1 MKKVIG
7 VVVSIFLMAGAAFAR
22 GAYDGDIQLHLGVGF
37 DSAKIEKSEKLASD
51 YVAKVTSEGFS
62 TTFDF
67 DLATWHLFNFNDVFG
82 LGFVVGFNGGVGGTT
97 KMRASRAVNGTEVE
111 SITFPSKDLSFAA
124 HFNGIIGPAVG
135 IKLGNV
141 VKFDIGLGLA
151 YGFSVFSYNVT
162 TTDGYGT
169 TTSSNLNLL
178 GGVGFGA
185 EVQAKFVPNSPVSP
199 VIGYRFA
206 YIPGNEC
213 TTFCNG
219 ETTVTSFDVADYVNN
234 EVYVGITFN
243 W

>member
-7 VVVSIFLMAGAAFAR
+7 AVVSLFLMVGAAFAR

-37 DSAKIEKSEKLASD
+37 DSAKLEKSKEMYSGD
-51 YVAKVTSEGFS
+51 VAKNTSEEAS
-62 TTFDF
+62 ATFDF
-67 DLATWHLFNFNDVFG
+67 DIATWHLFNFNDVFG

-97 KMRASRAVNGTEVE
+97 KMRTSVTVNGTEV
-111 SITFPSKDLSFAA
+111 SSSNVPSEDLGFAA

-151 YGFSVFSYNVT
+151 YGFSVFSYQR
-162 TTDGYGT
+162 
-169 TTSSNLNLL
+169 TTSYLL

-206 YIPGNEC
+206 YIPGQEF
-213 TTFCNG
+213 TQVFGG
-219 ETTVTSFDVADYVNN
+219 ETTVYSCDVADYVSN
-234 EVYVGITFN
+234 EIYVGITFN

>member
-7 VVVSIFLMAGAAFAR
+7 AVVSLFLMAGAAFAR

-37 DSAKIEKSEKLASD
+37 DSAKMENKLAD
-51 YVAKVTSEGFS
+51 GVVDKYEGFS

-97 KMRASRAVNGTEVE
+97 KIRTSTTVNGTEVMSLKVRSE
-111 SITFPSKDLSFAA
+111 DLGFAA

-151 YGFSVFSYNVT
+151 YGFSVFSYQM
-162 TTDGYGT
+162 
-169 TTSSNLNLL
+169 TTSDDYSKSTATMSYLL

-206 YIPGNEC
+206 VIPTKSYTKNFEKY
-213 TTFCNG
+213 
-219 ETTVTSFDVADYVNN
+219 DVDSVNYFNN
-234 EVYVGITFN
+234 EIYVGISFN

>member
-7 VVVSIFLMAGAAFAR
+7 AVVSLFLMVGAAFAR

-37 DSAKIEKSEKLASD
+37 DSAKLEKSEEMYSG
-51 YVAKVTSEGFS
+51 YVAKHTSEEAS
-62 TTFDF
+62 ATFDF
-67 DLATWHLFNFNDVFG
+67 DIATWHLFNFNDVFG

-97 KMRASRAVNGTEVE
+97 KMRTSVTVNGTEV
-111 SITFPSKDLSFAA
+111 SSSNVPSEDLGFAA

-151 YGFSVFSYNVT
+151 YGFSVFSYQR
-162 TTDGYGT
+162 
-169 TTSSNLNLL
+169 TTSYLL

-206 YIPGNEC
+206 YIPGQEF
-213 TTFCNG
+213 TQVYGG
-219 ETTVTSFDVADYVNN
+219 ETTVYSCDVADYVSN
-234 EVYVGITFN
+234 EIYVGITFN
-243 W
+243 WYML

>member
-7 VVVSIFLMAGAAFAR
+7 AVVSLFLMVGAAFAR

-37 DSAKIEKSEKLASD
+37 DSAKLEKSEEMYSG
-51 YVAKVTSEGFS
+51 YVAKNTSEEAS
-62 TTFDF
+62 ATFDF
-67 DLATWHLFNFNDVFG
+67 DIATWHLFNFNDVFG

-97 KMRASRAVNGTEVE
+97 KMRTSVTVNGTEASSYNV
-111 SITFPSKDLSFAA
+111 PSEDLGFAA

-151 YGFSVFSYNVT
+151 YGFSVFSYQR
-162 TTDGYGT
+162 
-169 TTSSNLNLL
+169 TTSYLL

-206 YIPGNEC
+206 YIPGQEF
-213 TTFCNG
+213 TQVYGG
-219 ETTVTSFDVADYVNN
+219 ETTVYSCDVADYVSN
-234 EVYVGITFN
+234 EIYVGITFN

>member
-7 VVVSIFLMAGAAFAR
+7 AVVSLFLMVGAAFAR

-37 DSAKIEKSEKLASD
+37 DSAKLEKSEEMYSG
-51 YVAKVTSEGFS
+51 YVAKTTSEEAS
-62 TTFDF
+62 ATFDF
-67 DLATWHLFNFNDVFG
+67 DIATWHLFNFNDVFG

-97 KMRASRAVNGTEVE
+97 KMRTSFTVNGTEV
-111 SITFPSKDLSFAA
+111 SSSNVPSEDLGFAA

-151 YGFSVFSYNVT
+151 YGFSVFSYQR
-162 TTDGYGT
+162 
-169 TTSSNLNLL
+169 TTSYLL

-206 YIPGNEC
+206 YIPGQEF
-213 TTFCNG
+213 TQVFGG
-219 ETTVTSFDVADYVNN
+219 ETTVYSCDVADYVSN
-234 EVYVGITFN
+234 EIYVGITFN

>member
-7 VVVSIFLMAGAAFAR
+7 AVVSLFLMVGAAFAR

-37 DSAKIEKSEKLASD
+37 DSAKLEKSKEMYSGD
-51 YVAKVTSEGFS
+51 VAKNTSEEAS
-62 TTFDF
+62 ATFDF
-67 DLATWHLFNFNDVFG
+67 DIATWHLFNFNDVFG

-97 KMRASRAVNGTEVE
+97 KMRTSVTVNGTEV
-111 SITFPSKDLSFAA
+111 SSSNVPSEDLGFAA

-151 YGFSVFSYNVT
+151 YGFSVFSYQR
-162 TTDGYGT
+162 
-169 TTSSNLNLL
+169 TTSYLL

-206 YIPGNEC
+206 YIPGQEF
-213 TTFCNG
+213 TQVYGG
-219 ETTVTSFDVADYVNN
+219 ETTVYSCDVADYVSN
-234 EVYVGITFN
+234 EIYVGITFN

>member
-37 DSAKIEKSEKLASD
+37 DSAKMEKKLAD
-51 YVAKVTSEGFS
+51 GVVGKNEGFS

-82 LGFVVGFNGGVGGTT
+82 LGFIVGFNGGVGGTT
-97 KMRASRAVNGTEVE
+97 KMRPSTTVNGTEVW
-111 SITFPSKDLSFAA
+111 SYNVPSEDLGFAA

-151 YGFSVFSYNVT
+151 YGFSVFSYQMTTSDGYSKSTVT
-162 TTDGYGT
+162 T
-169 TTSSNLNLL
+169 SCLL

-206 YIPGNEC
+206 YIPGKEC
-213 TTFCNG
+213 TTVSRG
-219 ETTVTSFDVADYVNN
+219 ETTVHSCDVADYVSN
-234 EVYVGITFN
+234 EIYVGITFN

>member
-151 YGFSVFSYNVT
+151 YGFSVFSYETLSDDYSVRTAT
-162 TTDGYGT
+162 TAY
-169 TTSSNLNLL
+169 LL

-206 YIPGNEC
+206 YIPGKEC
-213 TTFCNG
+213 TIVSGG
-219 ETTVTSFDVADYVNN
+219 ETTVYSCAVADYVSN
-234 EVYVGITFN
+234 EIYVGITFN

>member
-7 VVVSIFLMAGAAFAR
+7 AVVSLFLMAGAAFAR

-37 DSAKIEKSEKLASD
+37 DSAKFEKSAALYSGG
-51 YVAKVTSEGFS
+51 VAKTTSEGAS
-62 TTFDF
+62 ATFDF
-67 DLATWHLFNFNDVFG
+67 DIATWHLFNFNDVFG

-97 KMRASRAVNGTEVE
+97 KMRASTTVNGTEEMSSKV
-111 SITFPSKDLSFAA
+111 PSEDLGFAA

-151 YGFSVFSYNVT
+151 YGFSVVSYQMT
-162 TTDGYGT
+162 TSDGYSKST
-169 TTSSNLNLL
+169 ATPSCLL

-206 YIPGNEC
+206 YIPGKEV
-213 TTFCNG
+213 TVVSGG
-219 ETTVTSFDVADYVNN
+219 ETTVTSFDVADYVSN
-234 EVYVGITFN
+234 EIYVGITFN

>member
-7 VVVSIFLMAGAAFAR
+7 AVVSLFLMAGAAFAR

-37 DSAKIEKSEKLASD
+37 DSAKMEEKLAD
-51 YVAKVTSEGFS
+51 GGVVKYEGFS

-97 KMRASRAVNGTEVE
+97 KMRTSFTVNGTELSSYNV
-111 SITFPSKDLSFAA
+111 PSEDLGFAA

-151 YGFSVFSYNVT
+151 YGFSVFSYQMT
-162 TTDGYGT
+162 TFDGYSRST
-169 TTSSNLNLL
+169 ATTSCLL

-206 YIPGNEC
+206 YIPGKEC
-213 TTFCNG
+213 TIVSRG
-219 ETTVTSFDVADYVNN
+219 ETTVHSCDVADYVSN
-234 EVYVGITFN
+234 EIYVGITFN

>member
-7 VVVSIFLMAGAAFAR
+7 AVVSLFLMAGAAFAR

-37 DSAKIEKSEKLASD
+37 DSAKLEKSKEMYSGD
-51 YVAKVTSEGFS
+51 VAKTTSEGAS
-62 TTFDF
+62 ATFDF
-67 DLATWHLFNFNDVFG
+67 DIATWHLFNFNDVFG

-97 KMRASRAVNGTEVE
+97 KTRASTTVNGTEMMSVKV
-111 SITFPSKDLSFAA
+111 PSEDLGFAA

-151 YGFSVFSYNVT
+151 YGFSVFSYQMT
-162 TTDGYGT
+162 TSDGYSKST
-169 TTSSNLNLL
+169 ATMSYLL

-206 YIPGNEC
+206 YIPVNEC
-213 TTFCNG
+213 TTFYNG
-219 ETTVTSFDVADYVNN
+219 ETTVTSYDVADYVNN
-234 EVYVGITFN
+234 EIYVGITFN

>member
-7 VVVSIFLMAGAAFAR
+7 VVVSIFLMAGTAFAR

-37 DSAKIEKSEKLASD
+37 DSAKLEKSGEVAG
-51 YVAKVTSEGFS
+51 YVAKITGEGFS

-97 KMRASRAVNGTEVE
+97 KMRTSTAVNGTELSSFTV
-111 SITFPSKDLSFAA
+111 PSKNLGFAA

-151 YGFSVFSYNVT
+151 YGFSVFSYEET
-162 TTDGYGT
+162 TSDGYSVSTAT
-169 TTSSNLNLL
+169 TAWLL

-206 YIPGNEC
+206 YIPGKEC
-213 TTFCNG
+213 TTVSGG
-219 ETTVTSFDVADYVNN
+219 ETTVTSYDVADYVNN
-234 EVYVGITFN
+234 EIYVGIAFN

>member
-7 VVVSIFLMAGAAFAR
+7 AVVSLFLMAGAAFAR

-37 DSAKIEKSEKLASD
+37 DSAKMENKLAD
-51 YVAKVTSEGFS
+51 GVVDKYEGFS

-82 LGFVVGFNGGVGGTT
+82 LGFIVGFNGGVGGTT
-97 KMRASRAVNGTEVE
+97 KMRPSTTVNGTEVW
-111 SITFPSKDLSFAA
+111 SYNVPSEDLGFAA

-151 YGFSVFSYNVT
+151 YGFSVFSYQMTTYDGYSKSTVT
-162 TTDGYGT
+162 T
-169 TTSSNLNLL
+169 SCLL

-206 YIPGNEC
+206 VIPTKSYTKNFEKY
-213 TTFCNG
+213 
-219 ETTVTSFDVADYVNN
+219 DVDSVNYFNN
-234 EVYVGITFN
+234 EIYVGISFN

>member
-7 VVVSIFLMAGAAFAR
+7 AVVSLFLMVGAAFAR

-37 DSAKIEKSEKLASD
+37 DSAKLSEEMYSG
-51 YVAKVTSEGFS
+51 YVAKTTYEEASA
-62 TTFDF
+62 TFDF
-67 DLATWHLFNFNDVFG
+67 DIATWHLFNFNDVFG

-97 KMRASRAVNGTEVE
+97 KMRTSVTVNGTEV
-111 SITFPSKDLSFAA
+111 SSSNVPSEDLGFAA

-151 YGFSVFSYNVT
+151 YGFSVFSYQR
-162 TTDGYGT
+162 
-169 TTSSNLNLL
+169 TTSYLL

-206 YIPGNEC
+206 YIPGQEF
-213 TTFCNG
+213 TQVYGG
-219 ETTVTSFDVADYVNN
+219 ETTVYSCDVADYVSN
-234 EVYVGITFN
+234 EIYVGITFN

>member
-7 VVVSIFLMAGAAFAR
+7 AVVSLFLMAGAAFAR

-97 KMRASRAVNGTEVE
+97 KIRTSTTVNGTEVMSLKVRSE
-111 SITFPSKDLSFAA
+111 DLGFAA

-151 YGFSVFSYNVT
+151 YGFSVFSYQM
-162 TTDGYGT
+162 
-169 TTSSNLNLL
+169 TTSDDYSKSTATMSYLL

-206 YIPGNEC
+206 YIPGKEC
-213 TTFCNG
+213 TIVSRG
-219 ETTVTSFDVADYVNN
+219 ETTVHSCDVADYVSN
-234 EVYVGITFN
+234 EIYVGITFN

>member
-7 VVVSIFLMAGAAFAR
+7 AVVSLFLMAGAAFAR

-37 DSAKIEKSEKLASD
+37 DSAKIEKSAEVASGV
-51 YVAKVTSEGFS
+51 VAKNSGEGFS

-97 KMRASRAVNGTEVE
+97 KMRNSITVNGTEV
-111 SITFPSKDLSFAA
+111 SSSDVPSKNLGFAA

-151 YGFSVFSYNVT
+151 YGFSVFSYEVT
-162 TTDGYGT
+162 TTDGYSVSTAT
-169 TTSSNLNLL
+169 TASLL

-213 TTFCNG
+213 TTVFHG
-219 ETTVTSFDVADYVNN
+219 ETTVASYDVADYVNN
-234 EVYVGITFN
+234 EIYVGITFN

>member
-7 VVVSIFLMAGAAFAR
+7 AVVSLFLMAGAAFAR

-37 DSAKIEKSEKLASD
+37 DSAKLEKTVYSGS
-51 YVAKVTSEGFS
+51 VAKTTAEVASA
-62 TTFDF
+62 TFDF
-67 DLATWHLFNFNDVFG
+67 DIATWHLFNFNDVFG

-97 KMRASRAVNGTEVE
+97 KMRTSFTVDGTEV
-111 SITFPSKDLSFAA
+111 SSYNVPSEDLGFAA

-151 YGFSVFSYNVT
+151 YGFSVFSYQMT
-162 TTDGYGT
+162 TYDGYSKST
-169 TTSSNLNLL
+169 ATMSYLL

-206 YIPGNEC
+206 YIPGKEC
-213 TTFCNG
+213 TTVSRG
-219 ETTVTSFDVADYVNN
+219 ETTVHSCDVADYVSN
-234 EVYVGITFN
+234 EIYVGITFN

>member
-7 VVVSIFLMAGAAFAR
+7 AVVSLFLMVGAAFAR

-37 DSAKIEKSEKLASD
+37 DSAKLEKSEEMYSG
-51 YVAKVTSEGFS
+51 YVAKTTYEEASA
-62 TTFDF
+62 TFDF
-67 DLATWHLFNFNDVFG
+67 DIATWHLFNFNDVFG

-97 KMRASRAVNGTEVE
+97 KMRTSVTVNGTEV
-111 SITFPSKDLSFAA
+111 SSSNVPSEDLGFAA

-151 YGFSVFSYNVT
+151 YGFSVFSYQR
-162 TTDGYGT
+162 
-169 TTSSNLNLL
+169 TTSYLL

-206 YIPGNEC
+206 YIPGQEF
-213 TTFCNG
+213 TQVYGG
-219 ETTVTSFDVADYVNN
+219 ETTVYSCDVADYVSN
-234 EVYVGITFN
+234 EIYVGITFN

>member
-1 MKKVIG
+1 MKRVIG
-7 VVVSIFLMAGAAFAR
+7 AVVSLFLMAGAAFAR

-37 DSAKIEKSEKLASD
+37 DSAKLEKSVEPYSG
-51 YVAKVTSEGFS
+51 YVAKSTIEGAS
-62 TTFDF
+62 ATFDF
-67 DLATWHLFNFNDVFG
+67 DIATWHLFNFNDVFG

-97 KMRASRAVNGTEVE
+97 NGRLSATANGTELMSYKVPFE
-111 SITFPSKDLSFAA
+111 NLGFAA

-135 IKLGNV
+135 IKLGKV

-151 YGFSVFSYNVT
+151 YGFSVFSYNVPT
-162 TTDGYGT
+162 TEGNAT
-169 TTSSNLNLL
+169 TTSSNLYLL

-206 YIPGNEC
+206 YIPGNKC
-213 TTFCNG
+213 TTFYNG
-219 ETTVTSFDVADYVNN
+219 ESTVSSYDVADYVNN
-234 EVYVGITFN
+234 EIYVGITFN

>member
-7 VVVSIFLMAGAAFAR
+7 AVVSLFLMVGAAFAR

-37 DSAKIEKSEKLASD
+37 DSAKLEKSEEMYSG
-51 YVAKVTSEGFS
+51 YVAKTTSEEAS
-62 TTFDF
+62 ATFDF
-67 DLATWHLFNFNDVFG
+67 DIATWHLFNFNDVFG

-97 KMRASRAVNGTEVE
+97 KMRTSVTVNGTEV
-111 SITFPSKDLSFAA
+111 SSSNVPSEDLGFAA

-151 YGFSVFSYNVT
+151 YGFSVFSYQR
-162 TTDGYGT
+162 
-169 TTSSNLNLL
+169 TTSYLL

-206 YIPGNEC
+206 YIPGQEF
-213 TTFCNG
+213 TQVSGG
-219 ETTVTSFDVADYVNN
+219 ETTVYSCDVADYVSN
-234 EVYVGITFN
+234 EIYVGITFN

>member
-7 VVVSIFLMAGAAFAR
+7 VFAALCVMAGSVFAR
-22 GAYDGDIQLHLGVGF
+22 GAYDGDIQLHLGVGL
-37 DSAKIEKSEKLASD
+37 DSAAMEKSESFTG
-51 YVAKVTSEGFS
+51 YTAKVNTEVSS
-62 TTFDF
+62 ITFDF
-67 DLATWHLFNFNDVFG
+67 DLSTWHLFNFNDVFG
-82 LGFVVGFNGGVGGTT
+82 LGFVVGFNGGIGGTT
-97 KMRASRAVNGTEVE
+97 KMAWKSSDSLGNTVSGQMKE
-111 SITFPSKDLSFAA
+111 KDLFLAA

-151 YGFSVFSYNVT
+151 YGFSVFSYEVT
-162 TTDGYGT
+162 TTDGYSVSTAT
-169 TTSSNLNLL
+169 TANLL

-206 YIPGNEC
+206 YIPGKEG
-213 TTFCNG
+213 TTVFHG
-219 ETTVTSFDVADYVNN
+219 ETTVTSCDVADYVNN
-234 EVYVGITFN
+234 EIYVGITFN

>member
-7 VVVSIFLMAGAAFAR
+7 VFAALCVMAGAAFAR

-37 DSAKIEKSEKLASD
+37 DSAKFEKSAAPYSG
-51 YVAKVTSEGFS
+51 YVAKTTSEGAS
-62 TTFDF
+62 ATFDF
-67 DLATWHLFNFNDVFG
+67 DIATWHLFNFNDVFG
-82 LGFVVGFNGGVGGTT
+82 LGFVVGFNGGIGGTT
-97 KMRASRAVNGTEVE
+97 KMAWKSSDSLGNTVSGQMKE
-111 SITFPSKDLSFAA
+111 KDLFLAA

-151 YGFSVFSYNVT
+151 YGFGMFSSEYLDEGGYGYSR
-162 TTDGYGT
+162 TTDMYII
-169 TTSSNLNLL
+169 

-206 YIPGNEC
+206 VIPTKSYTKNSEKY
-213 TTFCNG
+213 
-219 ETTVTSFDVADYVNN
+219 DVDSVNYFNN
-234 EVYVGITFN
+234 EIYVGISFN

>member
-7 VVVSIFLMAGAAFAR
+7 AVVSLFLMAGAAFAR

-37 DSAKIEKSEKLASD
+37 DSAKMEEKLAD
-51 YVAKVTSEGFS
+51 GGVGKYEGFS

-97 KMRASRAVNGTEVE
+97 KMRTSFTVNGTEV
-111 SITFPSKDLSFAA
+111 SSYNVPSEDLGFAA

-151 YGFSVFSYNVT
+151 YGFSVFSYQMT
-162 TTDGYGT
+162 TSDGYSKSTGAM
-169 TTSSNLNLL
+169 SYLL

-213 TTFCNG
+213 TTFYNG
-219 ETTVTSFDVADYVNN
+219 ETTVTSYDVADYVNN
-234 EVYVGITFN
+234 EIYVGITFN

>member
-7 VVVSIFLMAGAAFAR
+7 AVVSLFLMAGAAFAR

-37 DSAKIEKSEKLASD
+37 DSAKLEKSKEMYSGS
-51 YVAKVTSEGFS
+51 VAKTTSEGAS
-62 TTFDF
+62 ATFDF
-67 DLATWHLFNFNDVFG
+67 DIATWHLFNFNDVFG

-97 KMRASRAVNGTEVE
+97 KMRASTTVNGTEVM
-111 SITFPSKDLSFAA
+111 SDNVPSEDLGFAA

-151 YGFSVFSYNVT
+151 YGFSVVSYQMT
-162 TTDGYGT
+162 TSDGYSKST
-169 TTSSNLNLL
+169 ATMSSLL

>member
-7 VVVSIFLMAGAAFAR
+7 AVVSLFLMAGAAFAR

-37 DSAKIEKSEKLASD
+37 DSAKMENKLAD
-51 YVAKVTSEGFS
+51 GVVDKYEGFS

-82 LGFVVGFNGGVGGTT
+82 LGFIVGFNGGVGGTT
-97 KMRASRAVNGTEVE
+97 KMRPSTTVNGTEVW
-111 SITFPSKDLSFAA
+111 SYNVPSEKLGSAT

-151 YGFSVFSYNVT
+151 YGFSVFSYQMT
-162 TTDGYGT
+162 TSDGYSKSTGAM
-169 TTSSNLNLL
+169 SYLL

-213 TTFCNG
+213 TTFYNG
-219 ETTVTSFDVADYVNN
+219 ETTVTSYDVADYVNN
-234 EVYVGITFN
+234 EIYVGITFN

>member
-7 VVVSIFLMAGAAFAR
+7 AVVSLFLMVGAAFAR

-37 DSAKIEKSEKLASD
+37 DSAKLEKSEEMYSG
-51 YVAKVTSEGFS
+51 YVAKTTSEEAS
-62 TTFDF
+62 ATFDF
-67 DLATWHLFNFNDVFG
+67 DIATWHLFNFNDVFG

-97 KMRASRAVNGTEVE
+97 KMRTSVTVNGTEV
-111 SITFPSKDLSFAA
+111 SSYNVPSEDLGFAA

-151 YGFSVFSYNVT
+151 YGFSVFSYQR
-162 TTDGYGT
+162 
-169 TTSSNLNLL
+169 TTSYLL

-206 YIPGNEC
+206 YIPGQEF
-213 TTFCNG
+213 TQVFGG
-219 ETTVTSFDVADYVNN
+219 ETTVYSCDVADYVSN
-234 EVYVGITFN
+234 EIYVGITFN

>member
-7 VVVSIFLMAGAAFAR
+7 AVVSLFLMVGAAFAR

-37 DSAKIEKSEKLASD
+37 DSAKLEKSEEMYSG
-51 YVAKVTSEGFS
+51 YVAKNTSEEAS
-62 TTFDF
+62 ATFDF
-67 DLATWHLFNFNDVFG
+67 DIATWHLFNFNDVFG

-97 KMRASRAVNGTEVE
+97 KMRTSVTVNGTEV
-111 SITFPSKDLSFAA
+111 SSSNVPSEDLGFAA

-151 YGFSVFSYNVT
+151 YGFSVFSYQR
-162 TTDGYGT
+162 
-169 TTSSNLNLL
+169 TTSYLL

-206 YIPGNEC
+206 YIPGQEF
-213 TTFCNG
+213 TQVYGG
-219 ETTVTSFDVADYVNN
+219 ETTVYSCDVADYVSN
-234 EVYVGITFN
+234 EIYVGITFN

>member
-7 VVVSIFLMAGAAFAR
+7 AVVSLFLMAGAAFAR

-37 DSAKIEKSEKLASD
+37 DSAKIEKSAEVASGV
-51 YVAKVTSEGFS
+51 VAKNSGEGFS

-151 YGFSVFSYNVT
+151 YGFSVFSYQM
-162 TTDGYGT
+162 
-169 TTSSNLNLL
+169 TTSDDYSVHTATTAYLL

-206 YIPGNEC
+206 YIPGKEC
-213 TTFCNG
+213 TIVSGG
-219 ETTVTSFDVADYVNN
+219 ETTVYSCAVADYVSN
-234 EVYVGITFN
+234 EIYVGITFN

>member
-7 VVVSIFLMAGAAFAR
+7 AVVSLFLMVGAAFAR

-37 DSAKIEKSEKLASD
+37 DSAKLEKSEEMYSG
-51 YVAKVTSEGFS
+51 YVAKNTSEEAS
-62 TTFDF
+62 ATFDF
-67 DLATWHLFNFNDVFG
+67 DIATWHLFNFNDVFG

-97 KMRASRAVNGTEVE
+97 KMRTSVTVNGTEV
-111 SITFPSKDLSFAA
+111 SSSNVPSEDLGFAA

-151 YGFSVFSYNVT
+151 YGFSVFSYQR
-162 TTDGYGT
+162 
-169 TTSSNLNLL
+169 TTSYLL

-206 YIPGNEC
+206 YIPGQEF
-213 TTFCNG
+213 TQVFGG
-219 ETTVTSFDVADYVNN
+219 ETTVYSCDVADYVSN
-234 EVYVGITFN
+234 EIYVGITFN

>member
-7 VVVSIFLMAGAAFAR
+7 AVVSLFLMAGAAFAR

-37 DSAKIEKSEKLASD
+37 DSAKMEEKLAD
-51 YVAKVTSEGFS
+51 GGVGKYEGFS

-97 KMRASRAVNGTEVE
+97 KMRTSFTVNGTEV
-111 SITFPSKDLSFAA
+111 SSYNVPSEDLGFAA

-151 YGFSVFSYNVT
+151 YGFSVFSYEVT
-162 TTDGYGT
+162 TTDGYSVSTAT
-169 TTSSNLNLL
+169 TANLL

-206 YIPGNEC
+206 YIPGNEA
-213 TTFCNG
+213 TTVFHG
-219 ETTVTSFDVADYVNN
+219 ETTVASYDVADYVNN
-234 EVYVGITFN
+234 EIYVGITFN

>member
-7 VVVSIFLMAGAAFAR
+7 AVVSLFLMAGAAFAR

-37 DSAKIEKSEKLASD
+37 DSAKMEKKLAD
-51 YVAKVTSEGFS
+51 GGVGKNEGFS

-82 LGFVVGFNGGVGGTT
+82 LGFIVGFNGGVGGTT
-97 KMRASRAVNGTEVE
+97 KMRASTTVNGTEEMSSKV
-111 SITFPSKDLSFAA
+111 PSEDLGFAA

-151 YGFSVFSYNVT
+151 YGFSVFSYQMTTYDGYSKSTVT
-162 TTDGYGT
+162 T
-169 TTSSNLNLL
+169 SCLL

-206 YIPGNEC
+206 YIPGKEV
-213 TTFCNG
+213 TVVSGG
-219 ETTVTSFDVADYVNN
+219 ETTVTSFDVADYVSN
-234 EVYVGITFN
+234 EIYVGITFN

>member
-7 VVVSIFLMAGAAFAR
+7 AVVSLFLMAGAAFAR

-37 DSAKIEKSEKLASD
+37 DSAKFEKSAAPYSGD
-51 YVAKVTSEGFS
+51 VAKTTSEGAS
-62 TTFDF
+62 ATFDF
-67 DLATWHLFNFNDVFG
+67 DIATWHLFNFNDVFG

-97 KMRASRAVNGTEVE
+97 KIRASITVNGTEEMSSKV
-111 SITFPSKDLSFAA
+111 PSEDLGFAA

-151 YGFSVFSYNVT
+151 YGFSVFSYET
-162 TTDGYGT
+162 TTGDYSVRTAT
-169 TTSSNLNLL
+169 TAYLL

-206 YIPGNEC
+206 YIPGKEC
-213 TTFCNG
+213 TIVSGG
-219 ETTVTSFDVADYVNN
+219 ETTVYSCAVADYVSN
-234 EVYVGITFN
+234 EIYVGITFN

>member
-7 VVVSIFLMAGAAFAR
+7 AVVSLFLMAGAAFAR

-37 DSAKIEKSEKLASD
+37 DSAKLEKSKEMYSGD
-51 YVAKVTSEGFS
+51 VAKNTSEGAS
-62 TTFDF
+62 ATFDF
-67 DLATWHLFNFNDVFG
+67 DIATWHLFNFNDVFG
-82 LGFVVGFNGGVGGTT
+82 LGFIVGFNGGVGGTT
-97 KMRASRAVNGTEVE
+97 KTRGSTTVNGTEVM
-111 SITFPSKDLSFAA
+111 SDNVPSEKLGSAT

-151 YGFSVFSYNVT
+151 YGFSVFSYQMT
-162 TTDGYGT
+162 TSDGYSKSTGAM
-169 TTSSNLNLL
+169 SYLL

-213 TTFCNG
+213 TTFYNG
-219 ETTVTSFDVADYVNN
+219 ETTVTSYDVADYVNN
-234 EVYVGITFN
+234 EIYVGITFN

>member
-7 VVVSIFLMAGAAFAR
+7 AVVSLFLMVGAAFAR

-37 DSAKIEKSEKLASD
+37 DSAKLEKSEEMYSG
-51 YVAKVTSEGFS
+51 YVAKNTSEEAS
-62 TTFDF
+62 ATFDF
-67 DLATWHLFNFNDVFG
+67 DIATWHLFNFNDVFG

-97 KMRASRAVNGTEVE
+97 KMRTSLTVNGTEV
-111 SITFPSKDLSFAA
+111 SSSNVPSEDLGFAA

-151 YGFSVFSYNVT
+151 YGFSVFSYQR
-162 TTDGYGT
+162 
-169 TTSSNLNLL
+169 TTSYLL

-206 YIPGNEC
+206 YIPGQEF
-213 TTFCNG
+213 TQVYGG
-219 ETTVTSFDVADYVNN
+219 ETTVYSCDVADYVSN
-234 EVYVGITFN
+234 EIYVGITFN

>member
-7 VVVSIFLMAGAAFAR
+7 AVVSLFLMAGAAFAR

-37 DSAKIEKSEKLASD
+37 DSAKLEKSVPYSGYVVKGTDEGAS
-51 YVAKVTSEGFS
+51 A
-62 TTFDF
+62 TFDF
-67 DLATWHLFNFNDVFG
+67 DIATWHLFNFNDVFG

-97 KMRASRAVNGTEVE
+97 KMRTSATVNGTEVM
-111 SITFPSKDLSFAA
+111 SLDVPSKNLGFAA

-151 YGFSVFSYNVT
+151 YGFSVFSYEMT
-162 TTDGYGT
+162 TTDGYST
-169 TTSSNLNLL
+169 STSSYLL

-213 TTFCNG
+213 TTVSNG
-219 ETTVTSFDVADYVNN
+219 ETTVTSYDVADYVNN
-234 EVYVGITFN
+234 EIYVGITFN

>member
-7 VVVSIFLMAGAAFAR
+7 AVVSLFLMVGAAFAR

-37 DSAKIEKSEKLASD
+37 DSAKLEKSEEMYSG
-51 YVAKVTSEGFS
+51 YVAKTTSEEAS
-62 TTFDF
+62 ATFDF
-67 DLATWHLFNFNDVFG
+67 DIATWHLFNFNDVFG

-97 KMRASRAVNGTEVE
+97 KMRTSVTVNGTEV
-111 SITFPSKDLSFAA
+111 SSYNVPSEDLGFAA

-151 YGFSVFSYNVT
+151 YGFSVFSYQR
-162 TTDGYGT
+162 
-169 TTSSNLNLL
+169 TTSYLL

-206 YIPGNEC
+206 YIPGQEF
-213 TTFCNG
+213 TQVYGG
-219 ETTVTSFDVADYVNN
+219 ETTVYSCDVADYVSN
-234 EVYVGITFN
+234 EIYVGITFN

>member
-7 VVVSIFLMAGAAFAR
+7 AVVSLFLMAGAAFAR

-37 DSAKIEKSEKLASD
+37 DSAKLEKSEEMYSGD
-51 YVAKVTSEGFS
+51 VAKTTAEEASA
-62 TTFDF
+62 TFDF
-67 DLATWHLFNFNDVFG
+67 DIATWHLFNFNDVFG

-97 KMRASRAVNGTEVE
+97 KMRTSFTVNGTEV
-111 SITFPSKDLSFAA
+111 SSYNVPSEDLGFAA

-151 YGFSVFSYNVT
+151 YGFSVFSYQMT
-162 TTDGYGT
+162 TSDGYSKST
-169 TTSSNLNLL
+169 ATTSYLL

-206 YIPGNEC
+206 YIPGKEF
-213 TTFCNG
+213 TQVSG
-219 ETTVTSFDVADYVNN
+219 DETTVYSCDVADYVSN
-234 EVYVGITFN
+234 EIYVGITFN